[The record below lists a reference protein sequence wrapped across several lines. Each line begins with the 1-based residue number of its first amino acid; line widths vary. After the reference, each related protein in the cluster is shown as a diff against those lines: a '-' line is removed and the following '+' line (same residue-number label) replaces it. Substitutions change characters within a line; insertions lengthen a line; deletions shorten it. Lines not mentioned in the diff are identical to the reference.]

1 MLGPIA
7 ARTVTR
13 AALLLGGLAVTS
25 IVIQA
30 AGLFSGWAYL
40 LAGLTAPGYFL
51 AAIGFNGAWREVSS
65 FTGISADVAP
75 RSAGL

>member
-51 AAIGFNGAWREVSS
+51 AAIGFSRAWREASS
-65 FTGISADVAP
+65 FSGISPVAAP
-75 RSAGL
+75 RSAGP